1 MRPDSMVVAGR
12 PDRPRGCRLDLPL
25 NPATERMVDDERYD
39 STWPLRPA
47 ELKASGSPVP
57 PAGSLTAMPRGIEDA
72 PISIIAS
79 CP

>member
-1 MRPDSMVVAGR
+1 
-12 PDRPRGCRLDLPL
+12 
-25 NPATERMVDDERYD
+25 VDDERYD